1 MSDQKPLDRR
11 GFLKGSV
18 LFAAAALAVAVP
30 AAAQQQAE
38 PTPSETKKPEE
49 PKKDEPAEKK
59 PKGLVDKEGREYRVC
74 DMCGGNMYV
83 EGKLWTCEQCG
94 FSYEV

>member
-1 MSDQKPLDRR
+1 MSDQKMLDRR

-18 LFAAAALAVAVP
+18 LFAAAALAVAAP

-38 PTPSETKKPEE
+38 PPPPEKKEPDQ

-59 PKGLVDKEGREYRVC
+59 PTALVDKEGREYRVC

-83 EGKLWTCEQCG
+83 EERRWTCDQCG